1 MYSPS
6 FTVTR
11 KKFCLSLPYN
21 GDNSYLFVNDTEV
34 YKFKAKDSEILENP
48 LCFGNI
54 SEDFSVS
61 NMKKTDCIVPF
72 LTLVLIIK

>member
-34 YKFKAKDSEILENP
+34 YKFKAKDSEILEN
-48 LCFGNI
+48 
-54 SEDFSVS
+54 
-61 NMKKTDCIVPF
+61 
-72 LTLVLIIK
+72 

>member
-6 FTVTR
+6 FTVKR

-34 YKFKAKDSEILENP
+34 YKFKAKD
-48 LCFGNI
+48 
-54 SEDFSVS
+54 FSVS
-61 NMKKTDCIVPF
+61 NMKKIDCMVLF